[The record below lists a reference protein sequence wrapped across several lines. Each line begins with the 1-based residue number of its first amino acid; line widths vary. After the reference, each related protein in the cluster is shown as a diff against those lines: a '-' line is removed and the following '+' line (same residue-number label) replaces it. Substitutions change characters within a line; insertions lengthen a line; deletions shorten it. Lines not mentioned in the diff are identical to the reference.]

1 MITPRQTTLFPT
13 PDLAT
18 FHHTLAGCLASASPW
33 ELRDTIVLVPSRAAA
48 VQLQWTLESIQL
60 DRQSAVCQP
69 RLLTRDEFYGELHRR
84 LDPRPSLLSPI
95 ERLVW
100 IRAAAEAAVAAG
112 ANPPFKLRP
121 GLVSEFIAFY
131 DELRRH
137 DRTVEAF
144 ERLLVGELDASAE
157 HDRGARRMLR
167 QTRFLALMYRY
178 YETRLNDSGS
188 VDEHRLRERVLN
200 AGLYRPIRHVVVT
213 TGDRATGT
221 EGLWPADITLLARL
235 SGLEKVDVVSTV
247 AVLDA
252 GWRARIET
260 LWPGIE
266 VCPCESVARETTR
279 LVVPI
284 DGDGRRHFVWRD
296 REEELLAV
304 AREVKARD
312 PAERTVVVFQRPL
325 PYLYLARQVFTS
337 ANLPFDTHDTLPLAA
352 EPFAAALDLVLA
364 FASSGHARVP
374 TLELLRSPHFD
385 FRSDDKPLAARAISL
400 FDQALVDARY
410 AGDAATLA
418 SLAERWRSGGGRG
431 RTAVAIATVVGR
443 LADELAPLTE
453 TASASTLLDCLLTFL
468 ERYRQNPEPDDDP
481 ESRSARARAA
491 VVGLVRELR
500 DAHRQHDDPEADLSW
515 VTSTLRRLIEGATF
529 AAQSGGAG
537 VSLLDARA
545 ARYGQFDTVILAGLV
560 DGEWP
565 ERSRQSALYPA
576 SLTGQLGWAREIDRL
591 RAGRAAFN
599 DLLSLARSR
608 VLVSTVA
615 FEDDAVVTASVLLE
629 DLQESGLDLQA
640 EPTPSGRVTLEA
652 GLAETPERVPL
663 AGEMARW
670 FDLRLARGIEVGP
683 ARRGAMGPQA
693 ARQYSVS
700 GVERYLSCPF
710 KYFASSVLRLGE
722 EPHDEL
728 IMTPRTR
735 GRFVHE
741 VLRAFFEAWAAAG
754 QCAIDGDSLEAA
766 RELVREVA
774 ERHLAELPP
783 RDRAVE
789 RAWLLGSPAAA
800 GVVDRLLL
808 FEVERPGRV
817 RERLL
822 EHPFDDRFTFSGPE
836 GDQVVQLRGIA
847 DRIDLLDGGQL
858 RIVDYKTGR
867 APNRKVS
874 VQLPVYGRCAEQ
886 QLHERDG
893 KDWVAVDA
901 GYVAFGEPHGWV
913 PLDRRATV
921 DQAMADGQERFL
933 TAVAG
938 IESGVFPARPV
949 EPFRCQYCEYP
960 TVCRK
965 DYVGDE

>member
-18 FHHTLAGCLASASPW
+18 FHHTLASCLASTSPW
-33 ELRDTIVLVPSRAAA
+33 DLRDTVVLVPSRAAA

-60 DRQSAVCQP
+60 EREGAVCHP
-69 RLLTRDEFYGELHRR
+69 RLLTRDEFHGELHHR
-84 LDPRPSLLSPI
+84 LDPRPRLLSPI

-100 IRAAAEAAVAAG
+100 GRAAAEAAVAQG
-112 ANPPFKLRP
+112 ADPPFKLRP

-144 ERLLVGELDASAE
+144 ERLLVGELDPSAE
-157 HDRGARRMLR
+157 YDRGARRMLR
-167 QTRFLALMYRY
+167 QTRFLALMYRH
-178 YETRLNDSGS
+178 YEARLTDSGWL
-188 VDEHRLRERVLN
+188 DEHRLRERVLES
-200 AGLYRPIRHVVVT
+200 GLHRPIRHVVVT

-221 EGLWPADITLLARL
+221 DGLWPADIALLARL
-235 SGLEKVDVVSTV
+235 TGLERVDVVSTG

-252 GWRARIET
+252 GWRERLET

-266 VCPCESVARETTR
+266 VRSSESVAPAATR
-279 LVVPI
+279 LVVPV
-284 DGDGRRHFVWRD
+284 DADGRRHFTWRD

-304 AREVKARD
+304 ARQVKARD
-312 PAERTVVVFQRPL
+312 PAQRTAVVFQRPL

-337 ANLPFDTHDTLPLAA
+337 AEVPFDTHDTLPLAA
-352 EPFAAALDLVLA
+352 EPYAAALDLVLA
-364 FASSGHARVP
+364 FAASGQARVP

-385 FRSDDKPLAARAISL
+385 FGSGDEPLAPSAIRG
-400 FDQALVDARY
+400 FDRALVDARY
-410 AGDAATLA
+410 TGDATALA
-418 SLAERWRSGGGRG
+418 SLVEHWRSSGGRV
-431 RTAVAIATVVGR
+431 RAAAAIAGVVVR
-443 LADELAPLTE
+443 LASELEPLSRTE
-453 TASASTLLDCLLTFL
+453 PASTLLDCLLTFL
-468 ERYRQNPEPDDDP
+468 ERYRPPQAPGDDP

-491 VVGLVRELR
+491 VIGLLRELR
-500 DAHRQHDDPEADLSW
+500 DAHRQHDDPDADLAW

-529 AAQSGGAG
+529 AAPSGGTG

-545 ARYGQFDTVILAGLV
+545 ARFGRFDTVVLVGLV

-565 ERSRQSALYPA
+565 ERGRQSALYPA

-591 RAGRAAFN
+591 RAARAAFH

-615 FEDDAVVTASVLLE
+615 FEDDAVVAASALVE

-640 EPTPSGRVTLEA
+640 EPTPAGRVTLDA
-652 GLAETPERVPL
+652 GLAEAPERVPL
-663 AGEMARW
+663 TGESARW
-670 FDLRLARGIEVGP
+670 LDLRLARGTDVGP
-683 ARRGAMGPQA
+683 DRRGAVGPQPP
-693 ARQYSVS
+693 RQYSVS

-722 EPHDEL
+722 EPDDEL

-741 VLRAFFEAWAAAG
+741 VLRVFFEEWAAKG
-754 QCAIDGDSLEAA
+754 LGAIDGASLEAA
-766 RELVREVA
+766 RELAREVA
-774 ERHLAELPP
+774 ERHLGELPA

-808 FEVERPGRV
+808 LEVERPGRV
-817 RERLL
+817 KERLL
-822 EHPFDDRFTFSGPE
+822 EHPFDGRFTLSGPD
-836 GDQVVQLRGIA
+836 GDRDVRLRGIA
-847 DRIDLLDGGQL
+847 DRVDLLEGGQL
-858 RIVDYKTGR
+858 RVVDYKTGR
-867 APNRKVS
+867 APDRNVS

-886 QLHERDG
+886 QLRERDG
-893 KDWVAVDA
+893 QNWVTVDA
-901 GYVAFGEPHGWV
+901 GYVAFGEPRGWV

-933 TAVAG
+933 TAVEG
-938 IESGVFPARPV
+938 IEAGAFPPRPV